1 MVVGEETRS
10 WNTDLDSSYKI
21 ISDRKTFI
29 SGKHSSLFLHRSF
42 MVVRKP
48 YEKCGKAF
56 CCASN
61 FAQHRRVL
69 TGADFQD
76 SKMASVVPL
85 KEKKLLEVKLRE
97 LPSWILM

>member
-1 MVVGEETRS
+1 
-10 WNTDLDSSYKI
+10 
-21 ISDRKTFI
+21 
-29 SGKHSSLFLHRSF
+29 

-61 FAQHRRVL
+61 FVQHGRVL
-69 TGADFQD
+69 TGADCQD

-85 KEKKLLEVKLRE
+85 KEKKLLDVKLRE

>member
-1 MVVGEETRS
+1 MVVREEARS
-10 WNTDLDSSYKI
+10 WNTDLDSSYKL

-29 SGKHSSLFLHRSF
+29 SGKHSSLFLHQIIHSGE
-42 MVVRKP
+42 KP
-48 YEKCGKAF
+48 DEECGKAF

-61 FAQHRRVL
+61 FVQHGRVL
-69 TGADFQD
+69 TGADCQD

-85 KEKKLLEVKLRE
+85 KEKKLLDVKLRE

>member
-1 MVVGEETRS
+1 
-10 WNTDLDSSYKI
+10 
-21 ISDRKTFI
+21 
-29 SGKHSSLFLHRSF
+29 

-76 SKMASVVPL
+76 SKMVSVVPL